1 MNVLSSHQF
10 DSNRLREIKHPSTRE
25 ERKENEELHAER
37 THIVRVWSEN
47 SCIDQQAEDGY
58 SCDMPIEGDAW
69 DDCSGDVIDEETGD
83 ISVSMAQMLGKAG
96 NTRCHN
102 QTIYKYYKWAL
113 RSHQLQELCRGC
125 FSDSCTRGFVSG
137 RCGEG
142 AFHSGSAAGM
152 LGEGTASSPFIEVLQ
167 EHGNGLLIFG
177 GLTVGAMVVMCVVVV
192 LVLWYTSKRVVQAI
206 DRDGHRGQTGD
217 GHYNED
223 EMKRPLM
230 GAEQKNVKLSEADS
244 DNDDEKDRD
253 EDELIGREDERE
265 REQRLALG
273 MDDLSISTMKEE
285 SVSMI

>member
-10 DSNRLREIKHPSTRE
+10 DSARLREIAHPSTRS

-58 SCDMPIEGDAW
+58 TCDMPIEGDAW
-69 DDCSGDVIDEETGD
+69 DDCSGDAIEEETGD
-83 ISVSMAQMLGKAG
+83 IAVSMEAMLGKAG

-142 AFHSGSAAGM
+142 AFHSGNAAGM

-206 DRDGHRGQTGD
+206 DRDGHGRGGQTGD
-217 GHYNED
+217 D

-230 GAEQKNVKLSEADS
+230 GGDNEKNVKLSEADS
-244 DNDDEKDRD
+244 DRDDDDEKD
-253 EDELIGREDERE
+253 EDEMIGREDERE